1 MVLFFIDIFCQ
12 KVLLGWLAKVNLTTQ
27 ILRPD
32 VVWENV
38 VVDVVVVENIAV
50 VSPHVVGEDIGGT
63 EGVCRSRL
71 WHKSRASSDGNTAV
85 EGRLRVGVEHL
96 GVGVGWLDKGGGGRR
111 LWREQW
117 RQLWGTRGFQ
127 WQAWR
132 KPHR

>member
-85 EGRLRVGVEHL
+85 EGGLGDGDCGGNGGDNCGALVGSN
-96 GVGVGWLDKGGGGRR
+96 GWCGASLIG
-111 LWREQW
+111 
-117 RQLWGTRGFQ
+117 
-127 WQAWR
+127 
-132 KPHR
+132 